1 MGKPIELFS
10 NRILFLLCTVVIVVL
25 AAGIGVPAS
34 AVPPPSPTVTGLA
47 PTQGPVSGGT
57 TVTITGTNFTDAT
70 KVLFNGIANTTPFT
84 VNSDSSIT
92 ATSPP
97 STTGS
102 LVGAVTVQVTTP
114 FGTSTNSLYDL
125 YTYTADPAP
134 AVTGLAPNQG
144 PVSGGTTV
152 TITGTSFTDATKV
165 LFNGVAVTTPFT
177 VNSDSSITATSPPS
191 TTGSLVGAV
200 TVQVTTPF
208 GTSTNSMNNLYTY
221 TADPAPTVTGLAPNQ
236 GPVSGGTTVTITGT
250 SFTDATKVLFNGIAN
265 TTPFTVNS
273 DSSIT
278 ATSPPS
284 TTGSLVGAV
293 TVQVTTPF
301 GTSTNSLYDLYTY
314 TADPAPTVTGLAPTQ
329 GPVSGGTTVTITGTS
344 FTDATKVLFNGIANT
359 TPFTV
364 NSDSSITATSPSS
377 TLGTFIGPV
386 AVQVTTPFGTSAN
399 SLADQFTYV
408 GTPITGIGAITG
420 TPQVGQILTNGT
432 VTPASA
438 NVTFQ
443 WNESV
448 SINGP
453 YAPIAGATSET
464 YTPVAGDIGYYLEVN
479 VTGAGSYTGFATSPP
494 AGPVTAAPTS
504 RTHSTGTCYWC
515 GAGTGESSSGYTG
528 PASTPVPAD
537 PTSAPVMQPTVS
549 NPVTVAATPSP
560 AYTQPLPINTPKSG
574 IDATPIIGA
583 LGLCGAIFLFRKN
596 GN

>member
-1 MGKPIELFS
+1 MGKPTGLFS
-10 NRILFLLCTVVIVVL
+10 NRTLFLLCTVVIVIF

-34 AVPPPSPTVTGLA
+34 AVPPPPTVTGLA
-47 PTQGPVSGGT
+47 PSQGPVSGGT
-57 TVTITGTNFTDAT
+57 TVTITGTSFTDAT
-70 KVLFNGIANTTPFT
+70 KVLFNGVAVTTPFT
-84 VNSDSSIT
+84 VNSDTSIT

-114 FGTSTNSLYDL
+114 SGTSTNSLYDL

-152 TITGTSFTDATKV
+152 TITGTSFTDATTV
-165 LFNGVAVTTPFT
+165 LFNGVANTTPFT
-177 VNSDSSITATSPPS
+177 VNSDTSITATSPPS
-191 TTGSLVGAV
+191 TTGSFVGPV

-208 GTSTNSMNNLYTY
+208 GTSTNSLNDLYTY
-221 TADPAPTVTGLAPNQ
+221 TADPAPIVTGLAPSH

-250 SFTDATKVLFNGIAN
+250 SFTDATKVLFNGVAN
-265 TTPFTVNS
+265 TTPFTINS
-273 DSSIT
+273 DTSIT
-278 ATSPPS
+278 ATSP
-284 TTGSLVGAV
+284 L
-293 TVQVTTPF
+293 
-301 GTSTNSLYDLYTY
+301 
-314 TADPAPTVTGLAPTQ
+314 
-329 GPVSGGTTVTITGTS
+329 
-344 FTDATKVLFNGIANT
+344 
-359 TPFTV
+359 
-364 NSDSSITATSPSS
+364 SS
-377 TLGTFIGPV
+377 LGTFIGPV
-386 AVQVTTPFGTSAN
+386 AVQVTTPFGTSA
-399 SLADQFTYV
+399 SVPADLFTYV

-420 TPQVGQILTNGT
+420 TPQVGQVLTNGT

-438 NVTFQ
+438 NVTYQ

-453 YAPIAGATSET
+453 FAPIAGATSET

-479 VTGAGSYTGFATSPP
+479 VTGTGSYTGFATSPP

-504 RTHSTGTCYWC
+504 RTHSAGTCYWC

-537 PTSAPVMQPTVS
+537 PTSAPVVQPTVS
-549 NPVTVAATPSP
+549 ESVTAAATPSP
-560 AYTQPLPINTPKSG
+560 AYTQSPLPTNTARSG
-574 IDATPIIGA
+574 IDAVPVIGA